1 MNEFRVSLECPH
13 NKRGKTSQLQDEID
27 MVMAL
32 PFYVDDLL
40 AADIYELR
48 YLRVLSV
55 AKDLL
60 ARYNINLC
68 KVGSN
73 SAEIT

>member
-1 MNEFRVSLECPH
+1 
-13 NKRGKTSQLQDEID
+13 